1 MPIAPAATLIIKN
14 ASQLVTLHDRGKIG
28 PKPGR
33 EMRNLNVIKNG
44 AIAINGSR
52 IVAVGETNKLLK
64 QIKLTKRARVV
75 DAGKK
80 VVTPGLVDPHTH
92 PVFAGQRAAEFE
104 KRIAGKSYMEIAM
117 DGGGIISTVMAVR
130 KATKN
135 TLKENGRK
143 ILDRMLS
150 FGTTTVEAKSGYGL
164 STNDEIKQLQAI
176 MDLNKEH
183 EIDLVPTFLGAHE
196 IPPEFKRSPDD
207 YVILICTEMIPKV
220 VSRNL
225 AVFCDVFCE
234 KGVFS
239 TKQTRVILQ
248 TAQAFGLKLK
258 IHADEL
264 SNTGGAELAAEFGA
278 VSADHLV
285 FAGEEGI
292 HLMHKAGV
300 IPVLLPGTTFFLGL
314 DRVAPARA
322 MIEKGLPVAL
332 ATDCNPGSSMTESMQ
347 MIMTIA
353 CISYKL
359 SPAEALCAAT
369 INAAYAVDKGNEI
382 GSMAPGKF
390 ADLVIWDAEDYREIP
405 YHFGGNMALCVY
417 KKGVQVR

>member
-1 MPIAPAATLIIKN
+1 MILPTASLIIKN
-14 ASQLVTLHDRGKIG
+14 ASELVTLHDPRKIG
-28 PKPGR
+28 PKNGR
-33 EMRNLNVIKNG
+33 EMSQLNIVKNG
-44 AIAINGSR
+44 AVAVNGNR
-52 IVAVGETNKLLK
+52 IVAVGESGKLLK
-64 QIKLTKRARVV
+64 QVKLGKRAKVI
-75 DAGKK
+75 DAGMK

-104 KRIAGKSYMEIAM
+104 MRLAGKSYMEIAR

-130 KATKN
+130 KASKN
-135 TLKENGRK
+135 ALKENGRR

-164 STNDEIKQLQAI
+164 STADEVKQLVAI
-176 MDLNKEH
+176 RELNEEH
-183 EIDLVPTFLGAHE
+183 EIDIIPTFLGAHE
-196 IPPEFKRSPDD
+196 IPPEYRRNPDD
-207 YVILICTEMIPKV
+207 YVALICTEMIPKV
-220 VSRNL
+220 VARKL

-258 IHADEL
+258 IHAEEM

-285 FAGEEGI
+285 FAGDEGI

-332 ATDCNPGSSMTESMQ
+332 ATDCNPGSSMTESMP

-353 CISYKL
+353 CITYKL

-369 INAAYAVDKGNEI
+369 LNAAFAIDKGNEV
-382 GSMAPGKF
+382 GSLAPGKF
-390 ADLVIWDAEDYREIP
+390 ADFVIWDAEDYREIP
-405 YHFGGNMALCVY
+405 YHFGGNLASSVY
-417 KKGVQVR
+417 KKGVRVR

>member
-1 MPIAPAATLIIKN
+1 MILPTVSLVVKN
-14 ASQLVTLHDRGKIG
+14 ASQLVTLHDPRKIG
-28 PKPGR
+28 PKNGR
-33 EMRNLNVIKNG
+33 EMSDLNIIKNG
-44 AIAINGSR
+44 AVAVNGNR
-52 IVAVGETNKLLK
+52 IVAVGESGKILK
-64 QIKLTKRARVV
+64 QVKPGKRAKVI
-75 DAGKK
+75 DAGRR

-92 PVFAGQRAAEFE
+92 PVFAGHRAAEFE
-104 KRIAGKSYMEIAM
+104 MRLAGKSYMEIAR

-130 KATKN
+130 KASKN
-135 TLKENGRK
+135 ALKENGRR

-164 STNDEIKQLQAI
+164 STADEIKQLVAI
-176 MDLNKEH
+176 RELNDEH
-183 EIDLVPTFLGAHE
+183 QVDIIPTFLGAHE
-196 IPPEFKRSPDD
+196 IPPEYRRNPDE
-207 YVILICTEMIPKV
+207 YVALICTEMIPKV
-220 VSRNL
+220 VARKL

-239 TKQTRVILQ
+239 TKQTRVIRQ

-258 IHADEL
+258 IHAEQM

-285 FAGEEGI
+285 FVGEEGI

-332 ATDCNPGSSMTESMQ
+332 ATDCNPGSSMTESMP

-353 CISYKL
+353 CITYKL
-359 SPAEALCAAT
+359 SPAESLCAAT
-369 INAAYAVDKGNEI
+369 LNAAFAIDKANEV
-382 GSMAPGKF
+382 GSLAPGKF
-390 ADLVIWDAEDYREIP
+390 ADFVIWDAEDYREIP
-405 YHFGGNMALCVY
+405 YHFGGNLTSSVY
-417 KKGVQVR
+417 KKGVRVR